1 MTIALIIWAA
11 FVALVYLLMWVD
23 VIYYKYNLPET
34 FQKIVD
40 TFTEED

>member
-1 MTIALIIWAA
+1 MTIALIVWAA
-11 FVALVYLLMWVD
+11 FVAFVYLFMWLD
-23 VIYYKYNLPET
+23 EAYYRYNLPET